1 VIACIGLADTSGNVL
16 FAAAA
21 SQGLVSVVSVLASL
35 YPVVTVVLA
44 RVYLRERVTRIQEA
58 GAVGTLGGVV
68 LVSAG

>member
-1 VIACIGLADTSGNVL
+1 
-16 FAAAA
+16 
-21 SQGLVSVVSVLASL
+21 VLASL

>member
-1 VIACIGLADTSGNVL
+1 M
-16 FAAAA
+16 AAA

-44 RVYLRERVTRIQEA
+44 RVYLRERVTRVQEG
-58 GAVGTLGGVV
+58 GAAATLGGVV